1 MQCTVTFMTDSS
13 LIQYCC
19 YRIIRTT
26 VNHLSIRQVFK
37 MNEDTFR
44 IPIPVWPGPYSQ
56 IHWPAH
62 QMCRH

>member
-37 MNEDTFR
+37 MNEDTY
-44 IPIPVWPGPYSQ
+44 IPNSDTRLARTI
-56 IHWPAH
+56 
-62 QMCRH
+62 